1 MGEYA
6 DMAIDDMLAYDEYY
20 LNHDGMDY
28 DGEPIPAVFSGRRHR
43 KRPRILTCSVCG
55 AKPLFWLEED
65 GKWYLG
71 DFDEDD
77 EEVRHVCKMKDKF
90 NRV

>member
-6 DMAIDDMLAYDEYY
+6 DMAVDDMLNGHWEDDDSDFEPSDGFRFPR
-20 LNHDGMDY
+20 HD
-28 DGEPIPAVFSGRRHR
+28 RRR
-43 KRPRILTCSVCG
+43 KKVLSCSVCG

-71 DFDEDD
+71 DFDEEDD
-77 EEVRHVCKMKDKF
+77 EIRHVCKLKKRF
-90 NRV
+90 NNVRFSG